1 MSPLSVVMVSAS
13 FHPHVGGAEKQ
24 ALELSVALARQG
36 HKVRVLTRRLPG
48 LAAEEEIS
56 GIAVRRL
63 WAPGAGVLNALG
75 FMLSLLVELF
85 RSSNSYDAIHV
96 HLAGSPAL
104 SAALAGRLLG
114 KRVIVKLGGGRGIG
128 ELAASSR
135 SFSGR
140 LKLKALSW
148 LGPKLAAVT
157 QDLADEARE
166 FGFTGE
172 IVVQPNG
179 VDLSRYRPSTPE
191 EKQAIRRSLG
201 WPEGPCFLYVGRL
214 SPEKRLRQFLEVWA
228 AVFEGTPAFA
238 VLYGDGPEKEALMAL
253 SAGLGPARLRVYPP
267 MAEIQEVYRAAD
279 VFFLP
284 SASEG
289 LSNALLEAM
298 ASGLGI
304 IASRVGGS
312 REVLEDGKTGLLFE
326 PENSEELKDRLG
338 RLRSEPGLAG
348 RLGGGALAA
357 SKKFGIEAVAERYAV
372 LYGSGGASGR
382 SCA

>member
-1 MSPLSVVMVSAS
+1 MSPVSVVMVSAS

-24 ALELSVALARQG
+24 ALELSTALARQG

-48 LAAEEEIS
+48 LAAQEEIS

-63 WAPGAGVLNALG
+63 WAPGVGVLNALG

-85 RSSNSYDAIHV
+85 RSPAPMTRSMST
-96 HLAGSPAL
+96 SPAPRP
-104 SAALAGRLLG
+104 SPRPWRTALG
-114 KRVIVKLGGGRGIG
+114 KRVVVKLGGA
-128 ELAASSR
+128 AASGV
-135 SFSGR
+135 GR
-140 LKLKALSW
+140 FLPLFQRTLKLKALSW

-166 FGFTGE
+166 FGFTGD

-191 EKQAIRRSLG
+191 EKQAIRRRLG

-214 SPEKRLRQFLEVWA
+214 SPEKRLLPFLEAWS

-238 VLYGDGPEKEALMAL
+238 VLYGDGPEKEGLLALAV
-253 SAGLGPARLRVYPP
+253 GLGPARVRVYPS
-267 MAEIQEVYRAAD
+267 MAEIEQAYRAAD
-279 VFFLP
+279 IFFLP
-284 SASEG
+284 SVSEG

-312 REVLEDGKTGLLFE
+312 RVVLEEGKTGLLFE
-326 PENSEELKDRLG
+326 PENSTELKDKLA
-338 RLRSEPGLAG
+338 LLKASPGLAG
-348 RLGGGALAA
+348 ALGTKASAA
-357 SKKFGIEAVAERYAV
+357 AKIFGIDEVAARYAGI
-372 LYGSGGASGR
+372 YGG
-382 SCA
+382 

>member
-1 MSPLSVVMVSAS
+1 M
-13 FHPHVGGAEKQ
+13 
-24 ALELSVALARQG
+24 
-36 HKVRVLTRRLPG
+36 
-48 LAAEEEIS
+48 AAQEEIS

-63 WAPGAGVLNALG
+63 WAPGVGVLNALG

-85 RSSNSYDAIHV
+85 RSPGSYDAIHV

-114 KRVIVKLGGGRGIG
+114 KRVVVKLGGGRGIG

-166 FGFTGE
+166 FGFTGD

-191 EKQAIRRSLG
+191 EKQAIRRRLG

-214 SPEKRLRQFLEVWA
+214 SPEKRLLPFLEAWS

-238 VLYGDGPEKEALMAL
+238 VLYGDGPEKEGLLALAV
-253 SAGLGPARLRVYPP
+253 GLGPARVRVYPS
-267 MAEIQEVYRAAD
+267 MAEIEQAYRAAD
-279 VFFLP
+279 IFFLP
-284 SASEG
+284 SVSEG

-312 REVLEDGKTGLLFE
+312 RVVLEEGKTGLLFE
-326 PENSEELKDRLG
+326 PENSTELKDKLA
-338 RLRSEPGLAG
+338 LLKASPGLAG
-348 RLGGGALAA
+348 ALGTKASAA
-357 SKKFGIEAVAERYAV
+357 AKIFGIDEVAARYAGI
-372 LYGSGGASGR
+372 YGG
-382 SCA
+382 

>member
-1 MSPLSVVMVSAS
+1 MSPVSVVMVSAS

-24 ALELSVALARQG
+24 ALELSTALARQG

-48 LAAEEEIS
+48 LAAQEEIS

-63 WAPGAGVLNALG
+63 WAPGVGVLNALG

-85 RSSNSYDAIHV
+85 RSPGSYDAIHV

-114 KRVIVKLGGGRGIG
+114 KRVVVKLGGGRGIG

-166 FGFTGE
+166 FGFTGD

-191 EKQAIRRSLG
+191 EKQAIRRRLG

-214 SPEKRLRQFLEVWA
+214 SPEKRLLPFLEAWS

-238 VLYGDGPEKEALMAL
+238 VLYGDGPEKEGLLALAV
-253 SAGLGPARLRVYPP
+253 GLGPARVRVYPS
-267 MAEIQEVYRAAD
+267 MAEIEQAYRAAD
-279 VFFLP
+279 IFFLP
-284 SASEG
+284 SVSEG

-312 REVLEDGKTGLLFE
+312 RVVLEEGKTGLLFE
-326 PENSEELKDRLG
+326 PENSTELKDKLA
-338 RLRSEPGLAG
+338 LLKASPGLAG
-348 RLGGGALAA
+348 ALGTKASAA
-357 SKKFGIEAVAERYAV
+357 AKIFGIDEVAARYAGI
-372 LYGSGGASGR
+372 YGG
-382 SCA
+382 